1 MVKYMQQMDSKIDR
15 TQAFTN
21 WLNKELDTRG
31 ISDREL
37 ARRGGV
43 SHSSISLLRSGQM
56 PGLKVLR
63 AIAAGL
69 DVPLSAV
76 LKEAGFDEP
85 LEQTPNL
92 REANLL
98 FSKLSNEEQD
108 TVLTMMR
115 ALAEKK
121 RAKSKA
127 SPAAT

>member
-1 MVKYMQQMDSKIDR
+1 
-15 TQAFTN
+15 
-21 WLNKELDTRG
+21 
-31 ISDREL
+31 
-37 ARRGGV
+37 
-43 SHSSISLLRSGQM
+43 M

-76 LKEAGFDEP
+76 LEEAGLDEP